1 MRNTDKIMNLFKFNA
16 DTSKVLSQELLD
28 HLLGQFPLGGSTIH
42 GEDHWM
48 RVLYNGRM
56 LAKETGANLNV
67 VELFAIIHD
76 CKRDNDDYDLMHGRR
91 AAEYVNDIHDKWLD
105 INQKEKELLIE
116 ACKYHSDGLIDADIT
131 VQTCWDSDR
140 LDLGRVGIK
149 PSSDRLCTEVA
160 KRSDVIE
167 EAYKRSIN
175 Y

>member
-1 MRNTDKIMNLFKFNA
+1 MNLYRYDANN
-16 DTSKVLSQELLD
+16 SNVLSEDLLH
-28 HLLGQFPLGGSTIH
+28 HLLEQFPLRHSTVH
-42 GEDHWM
+42 GKDHWM

-76 CKRDNDDYDLMHGRR
+76 CQRDNDDYDLEHGRR
-91 AAEYVNDIHDKWLD
+91 AAEYIYEIRNRWLD
-105 INQKEKELLIE
+105 INDRETELLVE

-131 VQTCWDSDR
+131 IQTCWDSDR

-149 PSSDRLCTEVA
+149 PSPERLCTVIA

-167 EAYKRSIN
+167 AAYRR
-175 Y
+175 